1 MSSSSQIAAVLSFE
15 CFHAPSSAGSTLLSA
30 AVPVGLPPQLGWY
43 QLSTLQLDVLRGNAA
58 HVLSL
63 IARLLCMQVCEGGV
77 VEEAGHLVGKASGLF
92 QLLLA

>member
-1 MSSSSQIAAVLSFE
+1 MLPLQLVVLFYL
-15 CFHAPSSAGSTLLSA
+15 LLSRSGCRHSL
-30 AVPVGLPPQLGWY
+30 VGTSF
-43 QLSTLQLDVLRGNAA
+43 STLQLDVLRGNAA

-63 IARLLCMQVCEGGV
+63 IARLLCVQVCEGGV